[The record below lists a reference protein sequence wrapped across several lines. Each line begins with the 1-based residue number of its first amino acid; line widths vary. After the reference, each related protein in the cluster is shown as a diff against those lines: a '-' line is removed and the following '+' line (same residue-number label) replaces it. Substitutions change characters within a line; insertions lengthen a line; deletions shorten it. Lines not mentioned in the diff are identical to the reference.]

1 MAGAVITQIT
11 YKGNTDVS
19 TSSTSIPCARTQEK
33 TYMALV
39 SWWRLPDHSSYF
51 CRMLSASFAG
61 AKSASDSIS
70 SASAHADE
78 DIKVELVAT
87 STGKGHVTYGP
98 SLSSS
103 TSSADFENE
112 WKQEAETKR
121 KDGYSLDVSSFD
133 EGVEVTCKIIVNGE
147 VKDEQ
152 KATGDG
158 YSSAHCNL
166 SADFGYGDK

>member
-1 MAGAVITQIT
+1 MSQPSAPQYPMPEPKKKPKWPWFLGGGCLVILLIFAGC
-11 YKGNTDVS
+11 S
-19 TSSTSIPCARTQEK
+19 
-33 TYMALV
+33 ALV
-39 SWWRLPDHSSYF
+39 
-51 CRMLSASFAG
+51 FAG

-98 SLSSS
+98 ALSSS

-121 KDGYSLDVSSFD
+121 KDGYSLDVSSTED
-133 EGVEVTCKIIVNGE
+133 GVEVTCKIIVNGE

-158 YSSAHCNL
+158 YSSADCHL
-166 SADFGYGDK
+166 SADFGY

>member
-1 MAGAVITQIT
+1 MSQPPAPQYPVPAPKKKPIWPWFLGGGCLIILLIFAGC
-11 YKGNTDVS
+11 S
-19 TSSTSIPCARTQEK
+19 
-33 TYMALV
+33 ALV
-39 SWWRLPDHSSYF
+39 
-51 CRMLSASFAG
+51 FAG

-103 TSSADFENE
+103 SSSADFENE

>member
-1 MAGAVITQIT
+1 MSQPPVPQYLVPAPKKKPIWPWFLGGGCLIILLIFAGC
-11 YKGNTDVS
+11 S
-19 TSSTSIPCARTQEK
+19 
-33 TYMALV
+33 ALV
-39 SWWRLPDHSSYF
+39 
-51 CRMLSASFAG
+51 FAG

-98 SLSSS
+98 ALSSS

-121 KDGYSLDVSSFD
+121 KDGYSLSVSSTD

>member
-1 MAGAVITQIT
+1 MQT
-11 YKGNTDVS
+11 K
-19 TSSTSIPCARTQEK
+19 
-33 TYMALV
+33 
-39 SWWRLPDHSSYF
+39 
-51 CRMLSASFAG
+51 
-61 AKSASDSIS
+61 IS
-70 SASAHADE
+70 
-78 DIKVELVAT
+78 K
-87 STGKGHVTYGP
+87 
-98 SLSSS
+98 
-103 TSSADFENE
+103 